1 MTLLLRPL
9 NYETLATHLY
19 GEAARGSYEDGSV
32 AALCIVLVG
41 LAPVILLGRFSRRP
55 SLAHAAQSAPASSL
69 AASAP

>member
-32 AALCIVLVG
+32 AAHCIVLVG
-41 LAPVILLGRFSRRP
+41 LAPVIQHGRFSRRP
-55 SLAHAAQSAPASSL
+55 SLAHAAPSVPAPSL